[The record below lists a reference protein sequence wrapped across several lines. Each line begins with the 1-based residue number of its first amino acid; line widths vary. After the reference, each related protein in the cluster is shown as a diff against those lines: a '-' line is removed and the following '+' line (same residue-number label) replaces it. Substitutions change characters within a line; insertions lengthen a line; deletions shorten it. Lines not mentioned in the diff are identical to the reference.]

1 MLAALPVVA
10 MGIRVYV
17 RLELGADYVTDQEEN
32 AVAGLQTVP
41 KSTVKPVCNLAAFG
55 GGASVPTQLWPTPA

>member
-17 RLELGADYVTDQEEN
+17 MLELGVDYVTDQDEN
-32 AVAGLQTVP
+32 APAGLQTVP
-41 KSTVKPVCNLAAFG
+41 ESNAEPVCNLVAFG
-55 GGASVPTQLWPTPA
+55 SGASLPTQLWRTLA